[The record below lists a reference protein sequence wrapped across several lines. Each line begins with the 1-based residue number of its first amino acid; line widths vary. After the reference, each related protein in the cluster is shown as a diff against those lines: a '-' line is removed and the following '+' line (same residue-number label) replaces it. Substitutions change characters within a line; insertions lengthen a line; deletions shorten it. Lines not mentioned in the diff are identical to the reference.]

1 MARLAS
7 APANQ
12 IAAFRSDG
20 FTAATGLRIPFFTDS
35 FSRAFGLPDV
45 HLVNQISEATPLREE
60 RPYVPVVGLR
70 EVHYSRPGLAQAWS
84 VGSGPVRGLTIA
96 PPALGGRVL
105 AVSGGAAFD
114 AASGSRLGAVTGTDL
129 VRFAQSR
136 RQLVMAGGDRAWLF
150 DGQKISPIVA
160 DALPPVADV
169 AWLAGRFVY
178 VCVGTDTFWYSDVND
193 AASVNGLSFATAES
207 YPDATLAV
215 GVLNEE
221 LVFFGAASVEFW
233 QTTTD
238 ANAPFQP
245 IVGRGFQRGCAAR
258 DSVVFADNALFWVGD
273 NRVVYRVG
281 ASAPLRVSSSS
292 IEDKLRQCGDI
303 SAVSAWAATFEGHEL
318 YVLTIPGVGS
328 YAYDCSR
335 IGAHEF
341 DRGEWGE
348 WRSWGRDAFRGQV
361 AIRTGDVTYVGD
373 DAVGTIWSMQVGVY
387 QDGPNPMVRQASA
400 FIKVEEGTPRC
411 NNLVLHGV
419 MGVGA
424 TVDPGADPIVEMR
437 WSDDQG
443 RTFVDWRKASLGRR
457 GRYAGRA
464 FWQRLDCMRAPG
476 RLVEVRCADPVNVV
490 FSHLE
495 LNATRPAT

>member
-1 MARLAS
+1 MGKLAS

-20 FTAATGLRIPFFTDS
+20 VTASTGLRIQFFTDA

-70 EVHYSRPGLAQAWS
+70 EVHYSRPGMVAAYTLGA
-84 VGSGPVRGLTIA
+84 GPIRGLTVA
-96 PPALGGRVL
+96 PPIYGGGIVT
-105 AVSGGAAFD
+105 VSGLAAYAAGGAN
-114 AASGSRLGAVTGTDL
+114 LGTIPGRDL

-136 RQLVMAGGDRAWLF
+136 SQLVMAAAGSAWLF
-150 DGQKISPIVA
+150 DGSAFNQVVSS
-160 DALPPVADV
+160 ALPPVSDV
-169 AWLAGRFVY
+169 TYLAGRFVY
-178 VCVGTDTFWYSDVND
+178 TCQGSDTFYYSAIND
-193 AASVNGLSFATAES
+193 AGNIDGLAFATAES
-207 YPDATLAV
+207 NPDPTVAV
-215 GVLNEE
+215 GILNEQ

-233 QTTTD
+233 QTAGD

-258 DSVVFADNALFWVGD
+258 GSVTFADNALFWVGD

-281 ASAPLRVSSSS
+281 SSAPLRISSSS
-292 IEDKLRQCGDI
+292 IEDKLRQCNAI
-303 SAVSAWAATFEGHEL
+303 SQVTAWAATFEGHEL
-318 YVLTIPGVGS
+318 YVLNIPGIGT

-335 IGAHEF
+335 IGLREA
-341 DRGEWGE
+341 DRGEWAE
-348 WRSWGRDAFRGQV
+348 WRSWGHDTFPGQV
-361 AIRTGDVTYVGD
+361 ATVLNDVTYVGD
-373 DAVGTIWSMQVGVY
+373 DTTGTIWTMQAGVY
-387 QDGPNPMVRQASA
+387 QDGTAPLTRQASA

-419 MGVGA
+419 MGVGGA
-424 TVDPGADPIVEMR
+424 VDPGANPIVEMR

-443 RTFVDWRKASLGRR
+443 RTFADWRPASLGR
-457 GRYAGRA
+457 AGQYTTRA
-464 FWQRLDCMRAPG
+464 FWQRLGCMRAPG
-476 RLVEVRCADPVNVV
+476 RLVEIRCSDPVNVV

-495 LNATRPAT
+495 LNAVRPST